1 MTPGNFRTL
10 AVTWTGVQGSPGSLP
25 QLKWP
30 VCGGPQVSVGART
43 GNSVSTQLPMALAIP
58 TVVGTLVL
66 SVPGV
71 GTHTFDKVK
80 SDCPAR

>member
-25 QLKWP
+25 QLKCLCAEAHRCPW
-30 VCGGPQVSVGART
+30 VLAQGT
-43 GNSVSTQLPMALAIP
+43 LSTQLPMALAIP